1 MRVAL
6 TCRVEPNVPSDPS
19 QIEFSKG
26 VTIMGDN
33 TSLICLCFL
42 FLIVG
47 CGDSDRQP
55 VYSVRGTVRLE
66 GKAMPGG
73 GSIAFIPVDH
83 QKGKTAGG
91 EIREN
96 GTYELTTY
104 SNGDGSMA
112 GYFRVVI
119 VQATATEPRTSV
131 PDGQPTPSE
140 GLQGMTVAVEDQ
152 IPAAYG
158 DPGKSPLRATV
169 EPTSNVLNFDLQRKL
184 DVGPGE
190 GAMPP
195 GVALRFDQP
204 ILIAARAKGLRDQ
217 RALSGRH
224 Q

>member
-1 MRVAL
+1 
-6 TCRVEPNVPSDPS
+6 
-19 QIEFSKG
+19 
-26 VTIMGDN
+26 MGLKS
-33 TSLICLCFL
+33 SLIGICLIL
-42 FLIVG
+42 AVSG
-47 CGDSDRQP
+47 CSDSDRQP

-73 GSIAFIPVDH
+73 GSIAFIPMEH

-119 VQATATEPRTSV
+119 IQATATEPHTSI
-131 PDGQPTPSE
+131 PDGQPIPKE
-140 GLQGMTVAVEDQ
+140 GLQGMTVAIEDQ

-184 DVGPGE
+184 DAAPAE
-190 GAMPP
+190 GSAPP
-195 GVALRFDQP
+195 GVAFRIQQP
-204 ILIAARAKGLRDQ
+204 VLIATETRKSRDQ
-217 RALSGRH
+217 SVALDQHR
-224 Q
+224 

>member
-1 MRVAL
+1 MRFRLSLVGISL
-6 TCRVEPNVPSDPS
+6 TAVV
-19 QIEFSKG
+19 
-26 VTIMGDN
+26 
-33 TSLICLCFL
+33 
-42 FLIVG
+42 VG
-47 CGDSDRQP
+47 CSNSDRQP
-55 VYSVRGTVRLE
+55 VYPVRGTIRLE
-66 GKAMPGG
+66 GQSMPGG
-73 GSIAFIPVDH
+73 GTIAFIPMER

-104 SNGDGSMA
+104 STGDGSMA

-119 VQATATEPRTSV
+119 IQSTAMEPREAI
-131 PDGQPTPSE
+131 PDGQPIPE
-140 GLQGMTVAVEDQ
+140 GGMQGLAISLDDH
-152 IPAAYG
+152 IPAVYG

-195 GVALRFDQP
+195 GVAARFEQP
-204 ILIAARAKGLRDQ
+204 ILIAARAKGSRDQ
-217 RALSGRH
+217 TALSGRR